1 MLRLVS
7 ASISLAL
14 ASIKK
19 KLPDFDSLPSLS
31 YSLSHSFY
39 LSFSGAF
46 SPTKYV
52 FICVNFCQKD
62 SGNYH
67 VWATG
72 FPYFSLRSLL
82 PQGELGGWGVG
93 PCSALELKEVWDF
106 SRVLCINYR
115 PTRRVP
121 NQCLHFY
128 LFCSVGELWSWSKG
142 DSLGFAVIT
151 NRNFW
156 LRHHLP
162 ANFE

>member
-1 MLRLVS
+1 MHVTACLCIHLTRTRLDKEKVARLRLS
-7 ASISLAL
+7 TLSL
-14 ASIKK
+14 
-19 KLPDFDSLPSLS
+19 FHCFSLS
-31 YSLSHSFY
+31 LSR
-39 LSFSGAF
+39 AF

-82 PQGELGGWGVG
+82 PQGAGAGVG
-93 PCSALELKEVWDF
+93 SCSALELKEVWDF

-128 LFCSVGELWSWSKG
+128 LFCSVGE
-142 DSLGFAVIT
+142 
-151 NRNFW
+151 
-156 LRHHLP
+156 P
-162 ANFE
+162 

>member
-19 KLPDFDSLPSLS
+19 KLPDFDPLP
-31 YSLSHSFY
+31 SLSHSFY
-39 LSFSGAF
+39 LSLSGAF

-82 PQGELGGWGVG
+82 PQGAGAVWAGGVV
-93 PCSALELKEVWDF
+93 PCSALELKVWDF

-156 LRHHLP
+156 
-162 ANFE
+162 